1 MSESD
6 TRRSITG
13 ETALRLARYFGT
25 TPHYWMNM
33 QTRYDLE
40 VARDRWGAKVAKEIV
55 PRTAA

>member
-1 MSESD
+1 
-6 TRRSITG
+6 
-13 ETALRLARYFGT
+13 
-25 TPHYWMNM
+25 MNM